1 MWNSSGLGRTALLR
15 GVVSAF
21 FLSLGHSTLAAL
33 ARIGDARR
41 AQIRWTLG
49 LGFAGALSAASVST
63 LSLANRA
70 LGGFGGADC
79 GHFSI
84 ELQQN

>member
-1 MWNSSGLGRTALLR
+1 LLR